1 MPGPFARAPFPIDRR
16 SPAVP
21 GHPEQ
26 EKMAPA
32 AGNSAIRRTERRR
45 IARSITTRPPVRPP
59 EEVRRAETRPGRNR
73 NRMSPPPRGSP
84 GKRPASSPKFRNIPP
99 LYGRGSRISNGH
111 TEQTARTRPY
121 DGSSPFAAELV
132 LISPETRFP
141 LPAGSGA
148 VPLFRR
154 NRFGRGDHAQV
165 ADRARRSHFRNQVNA
180 RAVES
185 HQDRAVCKPRRSP

>member
-1 MPGPFARAPFPIDRR
+1 MRAPFPIDRR
-16 SPAVP
+16 SPGRTGP
-21 GHPEQ
+21 HPEQ

-132 LISPETRFP
+132 LISRKPVSRYRPEAAPFLYFDGIVSAAAITLR
-141 LPAGSGA
+141 LRIARVEATSGI
-148 VPLFRR
+148 R
-154 NRFGRGDHAQV
+154 
-165 ADRARRSHFRNQVNA
+165 
-180 RAVES
+180 
-185 HQDRAVCKPRRSP
+185 